1 MSLQRSAFSRGA
13 GVGWPGNMARDPEVG
28 QASTA
33 CRSARAEPG
42 RLPKQNSGQASTA
55 CPTSGTHPR
64 SDRESRTC
72 EQFPESNQDSAK
84 RGVLRWGETQ

>member
-28 QASTA
+28 LASTA
-33 CRSARAEPG
+33 GRSARAEPG
-42 RLPKQNSGQASTA
+42 RLPNQNRGQASTA

-72 EQFPESNQDSAK
+72 EQFLESNQHSAK